1 MRVVLRPFYLMR
13 SFLLADEL
21 ELRSPCSPSRPS
33 ASHTHGAQQTA
44 RAAKPSAAPSTL
56 ALPLSTAPTLHDEER
71 EAHQQ
76 RVTRLDH
83 QENELAAHHSK
94 AAHHSAMAEVARD
107 EARRG
112 EAAREEARQK
122 VRRDGKRRGDD
133 RDPSSISGWMT
144 LRALAQ

>member
-33 ASHTHGAQQTA
+33 ASHAHSAQQTA

-76 RVTRLDH
+76 RVTCLDH
-83 QENELAAHHSK
+83 QENELASRK